1 MYKECQV
8 RISPQNASD
17 TLVLNEV
24 ASQKLSISSSRI
36 CHIDI
41 LKRSIDA
48 RQRNVFFNLT
58 LGVHIDKLESREKT
72 FKPKYHDVLDKEK
85 VIIIGAGPAGLFAA
99 LHLIELDYC
108 PIIFERGKD
117 VDKRRS
123 DLALLYK
130 TGIVNNNSNFGFG
143 EGGAG
148 TFSDGKLFTRSKKR
162 GNVGRMMEIL
172 IYHGA
177 NESILVDSHPHL
189 GTDKLPAI
197 IANMRKTILKYG
209 GEVHFNS
216 KVEDLLIENNR
227 IIGVI
232 ANDTEFLANNVIL
245 ATGHS
250 ARDIYKILYKRK
262 VLMLNKEIAIGLRL
276 EHPQIE
282 IDSIQYHSSKE
293 RSEYLPAAE
302 YSFVQKVNGRGV
314 YSFCMCPGGVIVP
327 AATDSMQQVVNGM
340 SSSGRN
346 TKWANSAIVTSVG
359 EDELKS
365 MGYNGLFA
373 ALEFQEAL
381 ETQAWKE
388 GGEHLYA
395 PAQKMI
401 DFLDNKESTNLPVSS
416 YKPGVNSSFISNWF
430 PRILSSRIREGLNT
444 YGRRSRGFI
453 SPNALFVGV
462 ETRTSS
468 PLRIPRG
475 KESFEHEEISGLY
488 PCGEGAGYSGGI
500 ISSAMDGENCASS
513 ISKK

>member
-1 MYKECQV
+1 
-8 RISPQNASD
+8 
-17 TLVLNEV
+17 
-24 ASQKLSISSSRI
+24 
-36 CHIDI
+36 
-41 LKRSIDA
+41 
-48 RQRNVFFNLT
+48 
-58 LGVHIDKLESREKT
+58 
-72 FKPKYHDVLDKEK
+72 
-85 VIIIGAGPAGLFAA
+85 
-99 LHLIELDYC
+99 
-108 PIIFERGKD
+108 
-117 VDKRRS
+117 
-123 DLALLYK
+123 
-130 TGIVNNNSNFGFG
+130 
-143 EGGAG
+143 
-148 TFSDGKLFTRSKKR
+148 
-162 GNVGRMMEIL
+162 MEIL

-276 EHPQIE
+276 EHPQKE

-302 YSFVQKVNGRGV
+302 YSFAQKVNGRGV

-359 EDELKS
+359 DDELKS

-373 ALEFQEAL
+373 ALEFQEEL
-381 ETQAWKE
+381 EKQAWKE

-430 PRILSSRIREGLNT
+430 PCILSSRIREGLNT